1 ITYNQSDSLTLLYD
15 RYPAVLEY
23 SLISTQKPDIPTS
36 GETALCY
43 KAIASAL
50 KNNNQL
56 GQAQYYDGLYKE
68 QLAIIRTATN
78 RAKGV

>member
-1 ITYNQSDSLTLLYD
+1 VFYT
-15 RYPAVLEY
+15 RYPALLEY
-23 SLISTQKPDIPTS
+23 ANISIQRPEVPTA

-43 KAIASAL
+43 KAISNSL

-68 QLAIIRTATN
+68 QRATVKLAVLK
-78 RAKGV
+78 AKGV